1 MIFLPIVERELRA
14 AARRRSTYLGRLGAA
29 AGALVVGSF
38 VFLTTR
44 DFVPQE
50 LGIAL
55 FQSLAWLAFLFCAL
69 AGVRLTADRLSE
81 ERREGTLGLLFLTD
95 LKGYDIV
102 LGKLAAAAL
111 PAFFNL
117 LAVFPI
123 LAIPLTL
130 GGVTGRQ
137 LWQAPLSLLTTQVL
151 SLAVGIAV
159 SAWYQ
164 NGRKAAAMALLVM
177 IVLIFG
183 PLPLAAWW
191 HHYHPSQSATPIFA
205 ILAFS
210 PGFAH
215 QLASQQELVPAVLG
229 SSVSTQAFFHHLFWF
244 SIGFAWSIALLCLV
258 MTSWVL
264 PRVWTDRP
272 AGSPLSRWRG
282 WLHVWRFGRSQKRA
296 AFRRRLLDR
305 NPFYWLTS
313 RDRLPRLAVWLFLGA
328 LAAFG
333 VWGNWH
339 FRDDWQDDGMNFV
352 ASIFAHGALKCWIAF
367 AVALRLAEDR
377 RSGALDLVLSTELA
391 DREIFHGQ
399 WRSLVRQFAAP
410 LAVVLLADAY
420 FCHADLRA
428 DYLARTWVLQVYAT
442 GDVTLL
448 LDAAT
453 IACLG
458 LWTAVTARHPN
469 QAAARTLGAV
479 VGLPW
484 LMLLGVYL
492 VRAISES
499 FGAPYA
505 RNSDPSERVFLALW
519 FFTGLTVDLLLIAYA
534 SLRLQRDFR
543 RTATEPVVAR
553 RGWLRRWLAGDEVAS

>member
-1 MIFLPIVERELRA
+1 VIFLPIVERELRA

-29 AGALVVGSF
+29 AGALLVGCF
-38 VFLTTR
+38 VFLTTGS
-44 DFVPQE
+44 FAPQE
-50 LGIAL
+50 LGMAL

-130 GGVTGRQ
+130 GGVTGTQ
-137 LWQAPLSLLTTQVL
+137 LWQVPLSLLTTQLL
-151 SLAVGIAV
+151 SLAVGLAV
-159 SAWYQ
+159 SVRCH
-164 NGRKAAAMALLVM
+164 NGRKAAAMALLIM
-177 IVLIFG
+177 IVLLFG

-191 HHYHPSQSATPIFA
+191 HHYHPGQSATPIFT

-215 QLASQQELVPAVLG
+215 QFACQPDLAVMVGAGASMPI
-229 SSVSTQAFFHHLFWF
+229 FFHRLFWL
-244 SIGFAWSIALLCLV
+244 SIGFAWSVALLCLI

-272 AGSPLSRWRG
+272 ASSALNGWRG
-282 WLHVWRFGRSQKRA
+282 WLHAWQFGQPRQRA

-313 RDRLPRLAVWLFLGA
+313 RDRFPRLAVWLLLGA
-328 LAAFG
+328 LAAVS

-367 AVALRLAEDR
+367 AVVLRLAEDR
-377 RSGALDLVLSTELA
+377 RSGALDLVLSTELT
-391 DREIFHGQ
+391 DREIFQGQ

-420 FCHADLRA
+420 FCHAELRG
-428 DYLARTWVLQVYAT
+428 DYLARTWVLQVYAG
-442 GDVTLL
+442 GDAMLL
-448 LDAAT
+448 LDAVT

-458 LWTAVTARHPN
+458 LWTAITARHPN
-469 QAAARTLGAV
+469 QAAVKTLAAV
-479 VGLPW
+479 VGWPW

-492 VRAISES
+492 VWAISES

-519 FFTGLTVDLLLIAYA
+519 FFMGLTVDLLLIAYA
-534 SLRLQRDFR
+534 SRRLQRDFR
-543 RTATEPVVAR
+543 RTATEPFAAR
-553 RGWLRRWLAGDEVAS
+553 RGWLRHWLAGDETAS